1 MTTNPTT
8 SVIILTKNRSTLL
21 KKNLDSLTK
30 QSVKPNEIIIIDNN
44 STDQTPKIIKQYL
57 KNLPIKAFKSFA
69 SGYSKLY
76 NLAIQKASGE
86 LLCFLDDDCLADK
99 NWSKFLIKK
108 HQQYPND
115 IIQGNTFSLP
125 KNNLYAE
132 IMGNH
137 YQNYLKSNII
147 LKEELRLLD
156 NKNLAVPRKI
166 IKKYGAFSHQQN
178 LGSEDIEFGLRMR
191 KNGVKIIFQRKA
203 IAWHHERDNFKDFIK
218 QHYRIA
224 KSEARL
230 DKNLIENKDK
240 VGLFP
245 KKKTLMNLQSA
256 LKSEIKYL
264 KRGRFADALKL
275 PFIYFLLLF
284 LRIIGYLKQK

>member
-1 MTTNPTT
+1 MNSKTTT
-8 SVIILTKNRSTLL
+8 SIITLTKNRAELL
-21 KKNLDSLTK
+21 EKNLISLTK
-30 QSVKPNEIIIIDNN
+30 QSIRPNEIIIIDNN
-44 STDQTPKIIKQYL
+44 STDQTPEFINKYL
-57 KNLPIKAFKSFA
+57 KILPIKAFKSFA

-76 NLAIQKASGE
+76 NLGIQKASGK

-99 NWSKFLIKK
+99 NWLKNLVEKS
-108 HQQYPND
+108 HQYPNS

-137 YQNYLKSNII
+137 YQNYLKSNVII
-147 LKEELRLLD
+147 GEKLRFLD
-156 NKNLAVPRKI
+156 NKNLAVPKKI
-166 IKKYGAFSHQQN
+166 IKKYGGFSQKQN

-191 KNGVKIIFQRKA
+191 RNGVKIIFQPKA

-224 KSEARL
+224 KSESIL